1 MNQRY
6 CTPDLSPR
14 LPDCVLEQDVVE
26 IPLLLPGWQATA
38 LETAAH
44 DRGLTAG
51 EMVRHLLGSF
61 IARQAET
68 HEEAPVASAGVGH
81 GYQFIPDAL

>member
-1 MNQRY
+1 MNDRY
-6 CTPDLSPR
+6 CNPD
-14 LPDCVLEQDVVE
+14 LPDCVLDEDVVE

-44 DRGLTAG
+44 DLGLTAG

-61 IARQAET
+61 IARQAQT
-68 HEEAPVASAGVGH
+68 HEEAPVTSAGVGH
-81 GYQFIPDAL
+81 GYQFIPDTL